1 MGPGSDRRQLDK
13 SGMTGES
20 RPRESRPEEAVFEQ
34 TEGQASGAGSIPE
47 KSLQKPSL
55 LLHSCCGP
63 CSTAVIE
70 RLADEFEVT
79 VFFYNPC
86 ITDEEEYLLRR
97 ENQKKFLRAFN
108 EERIGRSRIRFLE
121 GTYQPGS
128 FLKLAQG
135 HESDPEGGERCS
147 LCFTQRL
154 EKTAETAQMT
164 GNDYFGTT
172 LTVSPHKNY
181 RKISEIGQKIALRYG
196 LTFLD
201 RDFKKKD
208 GFKRSIELS
217 KKYGLYRQ
225 DYCGCEFS
233 KR

>member
-1 MGPGSDRRQLDK
+1 MIMNIKCKYESEHPFIEGSGLRK
-13 SGMTGES
+13 
-20 RPRESRPEEAVFEQ
+20 PV
-34 TEGQASGAGSIPE
+34 
-47 KSLQKPSL
+47 QKPAL

-63 CSTAVIE
+63 CSSAVVE
-70 RLADEFEVT
+70 RLVDEFEVT

-86 ITDEEEYLLRR
+86 ITEEDEYRR
-97 ENQKKFLRAFN
+97 RKEAQMQFIEKFNAENLGKYKVLFR
-108 EERIGRSRIRFLE
+108 E
-121 GTYQPGS
+121 GPYRPTEFFKATEG
-128 FLKLAQG
+128 L
-135 HESDPEGGERCS
+135 SDEPEGGKRCKV
-147 LCFTQRL
+147 CFAQRL
-154 EKTAETAQMT
+154 EKTAETASLC
-164 GNDYFGTT
+164 GCDYFGTT

-181 RKISEIGQKIALRYG
+181 KLISETGRSIALRYG

-225 DYCGCEFS
+225 DYCGCKYS

>member
-1 MGPGSDRRQLDK
+1 MKTSKETLGETAIL
-13 SGMTGES
+13 TGEQIK
-20 RPRESRPEEAVFEQ
+20 PLP
-34 TEGQASGAGSIPE
+34 AGSLTE
-47 KSLQKPSL
+47 SLQRPAL

-70 RLADEFEVT
+70 RLADEFEIT
-79 VFFYNPC
+79 VFYYNPC

-97 ENQKKFLRAFN
+97 ENQKKFLQEFN
-108 EERIGRSRIRFLE
+108 EERIEKNRIRFLE
-121 GTYQPGS
+121 GAYHPGA
-128 FLKLAQG
+128 FLKLVKG
-135 HESDPEGGERCS
+135 HEQDPEGGERCS
-147 LCFTQRL
+147 LCFAQRL

-164 GNDYFGTT
+164 GCDYFGTT

-181 RKISEIGQKIALRYG
+181 RRISEIGQSIALRYG

-217 KKYGLYRQ
+217 RRYGLYRQ

>member
-1 MGPGSDRRQLDK
+1 MKTSKETLGETAIL
-13 SGMTGES
+13 TGEQIK
-20 RPRESRPEEAVFEQ
+20 PLP
-34 TEGQASGAGSIPE
+34 AGSLTE
-47 KSLQKPSL
+47 SLQRPAL

-70 RLADEFEVT
+70 RLADEFEIT
-79 VFFYNPC
+79 VFYYNPC

-97 ENQKKFLRAFN
+97 ENQKKFLKEFN
-108 EERIGRSRIRFLE
+108 EERIEKNRIRFLE
-121 GTYQPGS
+121 GAYHPGA
-128 FLKLAQG
+128 FLKLVKG
-135 HESDPEGGERCS
+135 HEQDPEGGERCS
-147 LCFTQRL
+147 LCFAQRL

-164 GNDYFGTT
+164 GCDYFGTT

-181 RKISEIGQKIALRYG
+181 RRISEIGQSIALRYG

-217 KKYGLYRQ
+217 RRYGLYRQ

>member
-1 MGPGSDRRQLDK
+1 MKTSKETLGETAIL
-13 SGMTGES
+13 TGEQIK
-20 RPRESRPEEAVFEQ
+20 PLP
-34 TEGQASGAGSIPE
+34 AGSLTE
-47 KSLQKPSL
+47 SLQRPAL

-70 RLADEFEVT
+70 RLADEFEIT
-79 VFFYNPC
+79 VFYYNPC

-97 ENQKKFLRAFN
+97 ENQKKFLQEFN
-108 EERIGRSRIRFLE
+108 EERIEKNRIRFLE
-121 GTYQPGS
+121 GAYHPGA
-128 FLKLAQG
+128 FLKLVKG
-135 HESDPEGGERCS
+135 HEQDPEGGERCS
-147 LCFTQRL
+147 LCFAQRL

-164 GNDYFGTT
+164 VCDYFGTT

-181 RKISEIGQKIALRYG
+181 RRISEIGQSIALRYG

-217 KKYGLYRQ
+217 RRYGLYRQ

>member
-1 MGPGSDRRQLDK
+1 MKTSKETLGETAIL
-13 SGMTGES
+13 TGEQIK
-20 RPRESRPEEAVFEQ
+20 PLP
-34 TEGQASGAGSIPE
+34 AGSLTE
-47 KSLQKPSL
+47 SLQRPAL

-70 RLADEFEVT
+70 RLADEFEIT
-79 VFFYNPC
+79 VFYYNPC

-97 ENQKKFLRAFN
+97 ENQKKFLQEFN
-108 EERIGRSRIRFLE
+108 EERIEKNRIRFLE
-121 GTYQPGS
+121 GAYHPGA
-128 FLKLAQG
+128 FLKLVKG
-135 HESDPEGGERCS
+135 HEQDPEGGERCS
-147 LCFTQRL
+147 LCFAQSL

-164 GNDYFGTT
+164 GCDYFGTT

-181 RKISEIGQKIALRYG
+181 RRISEIGQSIALRYG

-217 KKYGLYRQ
+217 RRYGLYRQ